1 MWSDM
6 TWFNQIIS
14 MMQQLVTILVEEPF
28 VYFIQLSLVAAVF
41 KMILSFV
48 KVRR

>member
-1 MWSDM
+1 MS
-6 TWFNQIIS
+6 WFNQIIS
-14 MMQQLVTILVEEPF
+14 MMQQLVTILGEEPF

-41 KMILSFV
+41 RLVLSFV